1 MEQPL
6 WPIILAII
14 IPLIGFMLAFRPFI
28 RDSAIRA
35 AGDVVRNVE
44 RDVAELKGQF
54 KGQFK
59 GLETSLQAV
68 QELSSW
74 LQIHKLDELMKGP
87 VNKEKSGSLP
97 PEKAARR
104 DYLREQAYAYGLTD
118 EDATELRTLLE
129 EDAWDDLA
137 KGLISLAAFVL
148 ILVGIGA
155 ITASL
160 SRR

>member
-14 IPLIGFMLAFRPFI
+14 IPLIGFFFAFRPFI

-35 AGDVVRNVE
+35 SGDVVRNVE
-44 RDVAELKGQF
+44 RDVAEIKGQL
-54 KGQFK
+54 K
-59 GLETSLQAV
+59 GLEYSLRAV
-68 QELSSW
+68 QELGSW
-74 LQIHKLDELMKGP
+74 LQMHKLDELVKEQGP
-87 VNKEKSGSLP
+87 TSKEKSGSLP

-104 DYLREQAYAYGLTD
+104 DYLRDQASHYGLTE

-129 EDAWDDLA
+129 EDARDDLA
-137 KGLISLAAFVL
+137 KGLISMAAFVL

-155 ITASL
+155 IIKSL
-160 SRR
+160 SSR